1 MGAPVWI
8 AGSHTRELRQSAIAL
23 MISSRFMCLAGEGR
37 GPSGV
42 ARRMAL
48 RASAIRGGYQ

>member
-1 MGAPVWI
+1 
-8 AGSHTRELRQSAIAL
+8 
-23 MISSRFMCLAGEGR
+23 MIHRADARGFAAFMCLAGEGR
-37 GPSGV
+37 EPSGV